1 MSIMTDFRVIV
12 FAISVLLASG
22 SVASAAD
29 SWGVAGEEEARF
41 DATVVDVLCELTGDC
56 PKSCG
61 EGRRQLGLLT
71 AENKLVLP
79 TKNAANF
86 SGATDDLIDF
96 CGQNVTVDGIFTEN
110 YGVRVFAVQFVKPVG
125 GKWQRTNRFLD
136 KWAKNNG
143 IDPTSNAKKSWF
155 RKDPR
160 INALIERDG
169 FLGIGLEE
177 DRLFL
182 EENY

>member
-1 MSIMTDFRVIV
+1 MFQS
-12 FAISVLLASG
+12 
-22 SVASAAD
+22 
-29 SWGVAGEEEARF
+29 
-41 DATVVDVLCELTGDC
+41 
-56 PKSCG
+56 
-61 EGRRQLGLLT
+61 
-71 AENKLVLP
+71 
-79 TKNAANF
+79 
-86 SGATDDLIDF
+86 
-96 CGQNVTVDGIFTEN
+96 
-110 YGVRVFAVQFVKPVG
+110 KPVG